1 MTPKRRNSRS
11 AVFDRCARSVRTTL
25 ANGRSTPVQV
35 ENMRRGRLNVLGLI
49 RDLASP
55 RPKHAA
61 FVERALHDLHP
72 HTEYCNQM
80 LIRDLADVCVTLSR
94 LEQGRRRTNREKL
107 IESALLCEY
116 LKDEF
121 TSVPQ
126 IPNSDAK

>member
-1 MTPKRRNSRS
+1 MK
-11 AVFDRCARSVRTTL
+11 
-25 ANGRSTPVQV
+25 
-35 ENMRRGRLNVLGLI
+35 RGRLNVLGLI

-61 FVERALHDLHP
+61 SIERALHDLHP
-72 HTEYCNQM
+72 HTEYCNEM

-94 LEQGRRRTNREKL
+94 LEQGRRRSNREKL

-121 TSVPQ
+121 LSTTHSASNDV
-126 IPNSDAK
+126 K